1 MKEVKEKELHS
12 TKKTKKVML
21 YYLDALLMSSLCIA
35 MSMHWGLLGIV
46 IGGSLFGIWLN
57 RD

>member
-21 YYLDALLMSSLCIA
+21 SCLDALLMSSLCIA
-35 MSMHWGLLGIV
+35 MSIHWGVLGVV

-57 RD
+57 K

>member
-12 TKKTKKVML
+12 TKKTKKVL
-21 YYLDALLMSSLCIA
+21 LWCIDVLLMSVLCIGV
-35 MSMHWGLLGIV
+35 SIHWGVLGCV

-57 RD
+57 K

>member
-21 YYLDALLMSSLCIA
+21 RSVDTLLMSSLCIA
-35 MSMHWGLLGIV
+35 MSIHWGVLGCV

-57 RD
+57 K